1 MSEETTTTEAPK
13 LEAVPE
19 IKNQQTE
26 AMELAEQAQ
35 SKKVFNLADA
45 IKGRALPQ
53 KTVTVFLD
61 EGSALE
67 LVDINSL
74 MNETTDPEALAV
86 LEEKAAVLKKKIDDS
101 ALTFSMRG
109 VNQKTIEEVSEMC
122 NVKHNVKDGDGVSDI
137 NWMVDYI
144 ITLVAKNIISATDSD
159 GNVDNGPFD
168 YDKIEEIRGFIP
180 AAEWNKLVETMQRLT
195 LAGGYFEQLTDAGFL
210 QKS

>member
-19 IKNQQTE
+19 IKDQQAE
-26 AMELAEQAQ
+26 VMELVDQAQ

-74 MNETTDPEALAV
+74 MNETTDPEALAA
-86 LEEKAAVLKKKIDDS
+86 LEEKAAVLKNKINES

-122 NVKHNVKDGDGVSDI
+122 NVKHNAKDGEGVNDI

-144 ITLVAKNIISATDSD
+144 ITLVAKNIISATDGD
-159 GNVDNGPFD
+159 GNVDEGPFD

-180 AAEWNKLVETMQRLT
+180 AAEWNKLVEAMQRLT